1 MRWLGCWIVLLVGCN
16 WTVSEPTG
24 TSTSAHESPI
34 LPVTFTSPPTAG
46 ETREITRIRQALP
59 REFRSEFLE
68 AKEAFQPALNRE
80 SQPSSG
86 KTETPFD
93 TTLRIAARHLD
104 ALAAQHE
111 DQQRF
116 AEADS
121 IREIADKLRTEAR
134 KALIEPRSAE
144 IGDPGIQPDD
154 EK

>member
-1 MRWLGCWIVLLVGCN
+1 MRWLGCWIVLLVGCSG
-16 WTVSEPTG
+16 TTSEPVET
-24 TSTSAHESPI
+24 TTAAHESPV

-46 ETREITRIRQALP
+46 ETREIARIRQALP
-59 REFRSEFLE
+59 QEFRSEFLE
-68 AKEAFQPALNRE
+68 AKEASYPALSRE
-80 SQPSSG
+80 TSPPYPKS
-86 KTETPFD
+86 ETPFD
-93 TTLRIAARHLD
+93 TTLRTAARHLD

-134 KALIEPRSAE
+134 KSFFEAMSAE
-144 IGDPGIQPDD
+144 IGDPETQPEN